1 MAWNPIQMKQE
12 NLSVLRNVFLK
23 QHSATKPQLAKLS
36 GLSVVTVN
44 SLIHELLETGEV
56 IQKQMLPSG
65 GGRPALQYQYNA
77 RYKMAL
83 TAYMY
88 VQEGRERLFLEVQ
101 DLFQNMVA
109 SDAYELADMNIN
121 LLEDAISRW
130 MKQYPTISVMV
141 FGIPGTEH
149 QGKLK
154 VMDYAILQSQELF
167 AKLRSTYQVPVLI
180 ENDINA
186 ALFGYCQ
193 RQHIR
198 QECTAGLYFPK
209 KYPPGS
215 ALYIR
220 GDIYRGANHM
230 VGELD
235 QLPLGV
241 NWREQ
246 NISDEQQLHNMDLL
260 IQSIACMYDPQALLI
275 YCDAMDE
282 ALLKRLIT
290 IVKTEWKVLTPPTMI
305 LRSSIHE
312 DFSLGVREIAARE
325 LFDQII
331 RKERGTSL

>member
-65 GGRPALQYQYNA
+65 GGRPALQYQYNG

-109 SDAYELADMNIN
+109 SDAYEIADMDIDM
-121 LLEDAISRW
+121 LEHAISRW

-149 QGKLK
+149 QEG
-154 VMDYAILQSQELF
+154 
-167 AKLRSTYQVPVLI
+167 
-180 ENDINA
+180 
-186 ALFGYCQ
+186 
-193 RQHIR
+193 
-198 QECTAGLYFPK
+198 
-209 KYPPGS
+209 
-215 ALYIR
+215 
-220 GDIYRGANHM
+220 
-230 VGELD
+230 
-235 QLPLGV
+235 
-241 NWREQ
+241 
-246 NISDEQQLHNMDLL
+246 
-260 IQSIACMYDPQALLI
+260 
-275 YCDAMDE
+275 
-282 ALLKRLIT
+282 
-290 IVKTEWKVLTPPTMI
+290 
-305 LRSSIHE
+305 
-312 DFSLGVREIAARE
+312 
-325 LFDQII
+325 
-331 RKERGTSL
+331 

>member
-23 QHSATKPQLAKLS
+23 QRSATKPQLAKLS

-121 LLEDAISRW
+121 LLEHAISRW

-198 QECTAGLYFPK
+198 QECTVGLYFPK

-235 QLPLGV
+235 QLPLG
-241 NWREQ
+241 
-246 NISDEQQLHNMDLL
+246 ID
-260 IQSIACMYDPQALLI
+260 
-275 YCDAMDE
+275 
-282 ALLKRLIT
+282 
-290 IVKTEWKVLTPPTMI
+290 
-305 LRSSIHE
+305 
-312 DFSLGVREIAARE
+312 
-325 LFDQII
+325 
-331 RKERGTSL
+331 

>member
-1 MAWNPIQMKQE
+1 MQIYWLESHTDETGESICFTKRISQAAQCDK
-12 NLSVLRNVFLK
+12 
-23 QHSATKPQLAKLS
+23 ATAGKAG

-65 GGRPALQYQYNA
+65 GGRPALQYQYNG

-109 SDAYELADMNIN
+109 SDAYEIADMDIDM
-121 LLEDAISRW
+121 LEHAISKW

-154 VMDYAILQSQELF
+154 VMDYAIFQSQELF
-167 AKLRSTYQVPVLI
+167 ARLRSTYQMPVLI

-193 RQHIR
+193 RQNIR

-209 KYPPGS
+209 VS
-215 ALYIR
+215 AGFR
-220 GDIYRGANHM
+220 HS
-230 VGELD
+230 
-235 QLPLGV
+235 
-241 NWREQ
+241 
-246 NISDEQQLHNMDLL
+246 ISAE
-260 IQSIACMYDPQALLI
+260 I
-275 YCDAMDE
+275 
-282 ALLKRLIT
+282 
-290 IVKTEWKVLTPPTMI
+290 
-305 LRSSIHE
+305 
-312 DFSLGVREIAARE
+312 FIAAR
-325 LFDQII
+325 I
-331 RKERGTSL
+331 TW